1 MEDRPTDRQTD
12 RPKDLGIKASSWS
25 LKNYKTGIF
34 LPPPLSCVRTVM
46 EALAVYRSFLDGV
59 VIFGVFQL
67 STNKN
72 LSRLIYLIMNYSMFH
87 ILLFFHD
94 VPLWTKQGSVK
105 GSRNASIK
113 QHMPQLLILNFL
125 VHLFCWL
132 PIQEDITRWLHN
144 LFPST
149 TLYKWIIFNSNF
161 SILVLYLIQI
171 LNFPYHPTV

>member
-1 MEDRPTDRQTD
+1 MCEDRHGSFGSIPELPWRSCHFWCFPTV
-12 RPKDLGIKASSWS
+12 
-25 LKNYKTGIF
+25 NYQ
-34 LPPPLSCVRTVM
+34 
-46 EALAVYRSFLDGV
+46 EH
-59 VIFGVFQL
+59 
-67 STNKN
+67 
-72 LSRLIYLIMNYSMFH
+72 LIMNYSMFH

-149 TLYKWIIFNSNF
+149 TLYKWIIFNLYF
-161 SILVLYLIQI
+161 TILVLYLIQI
-171 LNFPYHPTV
+171 LNFPHPIV